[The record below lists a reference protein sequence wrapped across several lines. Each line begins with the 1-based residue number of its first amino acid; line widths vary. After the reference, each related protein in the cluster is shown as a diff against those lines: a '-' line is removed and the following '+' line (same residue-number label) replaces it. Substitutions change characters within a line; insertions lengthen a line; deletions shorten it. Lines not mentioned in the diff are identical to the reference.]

1 MDFGCGRTNIPD
13 LQRRLYG
20 SYINH
25 TILDHQFQMPDHR
38 GVDCSQIEKPKYQL
52 IGSDGELLK
61 KSEVPKIDIHKWALK
76 NGVKISEDGKT
87 LTCYKAVLK
96 SDVEGGRYFAFHDS
110 SFEYKIGEFA
120 SADLDLDQLNECS
133 NGLHGASLK
142 VADEYA
148 STRKMLDVNVAYL
161 ELKVD
166 ISDPKDFVVPYTVM
180 RNWHLD
186 DTTCTIKPSNK
197 IRFGKCFVVR
207 EVEFKIVAKDINTG
221 EEFDW

>member
-1 MDFGCGRTNIPD
+1 MDFDCGRTNIPD

-25 TILDHQFQMPDHR
+25 AILDHESPIYC

-76 NGVKISEDGKT
+76 NGVKISKDKKT

-96 SDVEGGRYFAFHDS
+96 SDVDGGRYFAFYDS

-120 SADLDLDQLNECS
+120 SADLDLDYLNECS
-133 NGLHGASLK
+133 NGIHGASLK

-186 DTTCTIKPSNK
+186 DATCTIKPSNK
-197 IRFGKCFVVR
+197 IRFRKCFVVR
-207 EVEFKIVAKDINTG
+207 EVEFKIVAKDINTS

>member
-1 MDFGCGRTNIPD
+1 MDGYQRKIYADMIRAFDRPIYPPVHFGVDC
-13 LQRRLYG
+13 
-20 SYINH
+20 
-25 TILDHQFQMPDHR
+25 
-38 GVDCSQIEKPKYQL
+38 GVDCSQVEKPRYQL

-76 NGVKISEDGKT
+76 NGVKISEDKKT

-96 SDVEGGRYFAFHDS
+96 TDDGRYLAFHDEH
-110 SFEYKIGEFA
+110 FEYKIGEFA
-120 SADLDLDQLNECS
+120 STSLDLDYLNECS
-133 NGLHGASLK
+133 SGLHGASLK
-142 VADEYA
+142 IADEYA
-148 STRKMLDVNVAYL
+148 NTRKMVGANVAYL

-166 ISDPKDFVVPYTVM
+166 ISDPKDFVVPYTIM

-197 IRFGKCFVVR
+197 IRFRKCFVAR
-207 EVEFKIVAKDINTG
+207 EVEFKIIAKDTNTG